1 VSVFNRRVKI
11 ESNLNGNNGSWTNTD
26 DVNSKVSNQKK
37 PVVFESKDKKRE
49 DKDNKNKNQS
59 VRVMMAN
66 VCKLSLSGDSEKCTG
81 SHYHKLPKFKS
92 GKAPLTGAKRRIA
105 ETTPLC
111 YKVSE
116 LVLCTL
122 GKLCNQEYNNTAHWH
137 DSDFFMS
144 GSKEDTDGK
153 ETLSNDP
160 ESYLE
165 DDVDGIWTTESD
177 EIPGVNSLFTTDPD
191 DLARLIK
198 EAKSEFQKRSGIQE
212 EISRE
217 QNDSASTE
225 IVDSKIPDGQMELD
239 DGDDNDDD
247 SEQSYE
253 SEYSDIG
260 ISIGNVYRDVYV
272 RSDETIEYEEYETK
286 LWNDR
291 EDHDESVG
299 TFINTLG
306 RIEDNKSESTPT
318 VNDEHVFSDSENSDS
333 SSDDDDQSIISQLTE
348 ETIRTRSIR
357 TNSFRS
363 SVTTPTTSD
372 TTKTP
377 ISISIPVTRTSLFVA
392 PVETA
397 DVQIPLEVRDIYK
410 INYKD
415 LLPNEKLRRV
425 TIGVNLKNMRTS
437 DTFIQSICS
446 FFEKFIL
453 DGQVPC
459 VKLEKSDRMSVLK
472 LKEKNLKR
480 YNFIGRV
487 LGFGEQGIK
496 VSTQFD
502 EGLSYTMTGVYNYS
516 IEEDIYD
523 QLYQKL
529 LVDRGFQ
536 AFGAASGEVWNFAL
550 PVVLQHITT
559 TYPEYITED
568 HRNTALFTA
577 MKFINK
583 RVEEFQ
589 IGHSSL
595 PLSTTGRALNV
606 TKSLIK

>member
-1 VSVFNRRVKI
+1 MFVFGERIKI
-11 ESNLNGNNGSWTNTD
+11 ESDLNGNNGSWTNTD
-26 DVNSKVSNQKK
+26 DVNNNATNQKK
-37 PVVFESKDKKRE
+37 PQVYESKDKKRE
-49 DKDNKNKNQS
+49 DKDNKNKNHS

-66 VCKLSLSGDSEKCTG
+66 VCKLSLSGESEKCVG

-111 YKVSE
+111 YKVSD

-144 GSKEDTDGK
+144 GSSDQTNNK

-165 DDVDGIWTTESD
+165 DDVEGIWTTESE
-177 EIPGVNSLFTTDPD
+177 EIRGVNSLWTTDPE
-191 DLARLIK
+191 DLARITK
-198 EAKSEFQKRSGIQE
+198 DAKMEFQNRSARQDK
-212 EISRE
+212 ISRE
-217 QNDSASTE
+217 QNDSESTE
-225 IVDSKIPDGQMELD
+225 IIDSAIPNNKMELD
-239 DGDDNDDD
+239 DGNVSDDD
-247 SEQSYE
+247 TEQSYG
-253 SEYSDIG
+253 SDCSNVG
-260 ISIGNVYRDVYV
+260 LSIGDVYNDAYV
-272 RSDETIEYEEYETK
+272 PSDQTIEQEEYETM

-291 EDHDESVG
+291 DDHDESVG
-299 TFINTLG
+299 TFKNTLG
-306 RIEDNKSESTPT
+306 RIENNNSESTPY
-318 VNDEHVFSDSENSDS
+318 VDIEHVFSDSDDGEP
-333 SSDDDDQSIISQLTE
+333 SSDDDDHSVISQLTE
-348 ETIRTRSIR
+348 ETIRTRTARTSYSRPSI
-357 TNSFRS
+357 S
-363 SVTTPTTSD
+363 TPTTSD
-372 TTKTP
+372 TTTTP
-377 ISISIPVTRTSLFVA
+377 ISVSIPVIRTSSSVG
-392 PVETA
+392 PVDTTGI
-397 DVQIPLEVRDIYK
+397 QTPLEVRDIYK

-437 DTFIQSICS
+437 DTFVQSICS
-446 FFEKFIL
+446 FFESFIL
-453 DGQVPC
+453 NGQVPC

-472 LKEKNLKR
+472 LKEKNLKN

-487 LGFGEQGIK
+487 LGFGEQGIR

-568 HRNTALFTA
+568 HRNTTLFTA